1 MDDEL
6 EIHADTSTLENVAS
20 AEEDELLNTLN
31 GSSTQ
36 GDLDAVMDDGL
47 DYGLEDENIL
57 VESTGDNESLQVG
70 IEQMALEVN
79 FLNA

>member
-20 AEEDELLNTLN
+20 AEEDELLNSLN

>member
-20 AEEDELLNTLN
+20 AEEDELLNSLN
-31 GSSTQ
+31 GSSIQ

>member
-47 DYGLEDENIL
+47 DYGLEDENI